1 MKDDPSL
8 KKPPLHVSHVVYGR
22 QAPSKRGG
30 HVTYLLDPKGRGE
43 KRAIPENIVLVRW
56 RKRVMPGYTFS
67 GGRLGPNLWNGLAV
81 ALGPEPKA
89 SWLKL
94 TEAQLN
100 DCLVESRPL
109 MGLYKS
115 SLPSASVLHALFQ
128 VCGHE
133 RLKALF
139 ARHLDPNRG
148 KVRGTPDLFL
158 YAARQDGRGVYGRFV
173 EVKRPEEGF
182 QPGQREEIAFLNSIG
197 LHARVLRLIERGPA
211 QTQPASEE

>member
-8 KKPPLHVSHVVYGR
+8 KKPPLHVSHIVYGR

-30 HVTYLLDPKGRGE
+30 HVSYLLDPKGRGE
-43 KRAIPENIVLVRW
+43 ERAIPENVVLIRW

-89 SWLKL
+89 AWLKM
-94 TEAQLN
+94 TEAQIN
-100 DCLVESRPL
+100 DCLVESRPA
-109 MGLYKS
+109 MGHYKS
-115 SLPSASVLHALFQ
+115 SVPSASVLHALFQ
-128 VCGHE
+128 VCGLE

-148 KVRGTPDLFL
+148 EVRGTPDLFL
-158 YAARQDGRGVYGRFV
+158 YAARQDGKGVYGRFV

-182 QPGQREEIAFLNSIG
+182 KDGQREEIAFLNSIG

-211 QTQPASEE
+211 QTPPVSEE